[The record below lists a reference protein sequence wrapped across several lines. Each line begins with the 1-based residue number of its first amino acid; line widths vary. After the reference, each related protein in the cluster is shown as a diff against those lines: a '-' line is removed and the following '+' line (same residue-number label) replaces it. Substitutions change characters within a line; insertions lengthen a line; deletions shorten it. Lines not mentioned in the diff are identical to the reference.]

1 MSNNNL
7 ECFIKKEFNNDN
19 KISKSILYIFQDL
32 NEIENNIIQITQ
44 NIQNYMNNHTNQQ
57 LNLDFI
63 YVSYICFLNSIN
75 ILLDLPHMNNK
86 IKYKNNPCMHII
98 FGEVIVQLASIS
110 LISYSV
116 SLMNNYIEDN
126 TVRQKILE
134 TVNKNPYLN
143 FSELI
148 DIKDSA
154 LFQSLLQKNY
164 ENNIKNIYSN
174 VIETCFLMYS
184 NYVNSDKIK
193 NLITLF
199 NNHYLNNLVK
209 NET

>member
-1 MSNNNL
+1 MSKNSL
-7 ECFIKKEFNNDN
+7 EFFIKKEFNNNN
-19 KISKSILYIFQDL
+19 KISKSILYIFQDM

-44 NIQNYMNNHTNQQ
+44 NIQNYMNNYTDQQ

-75 ILLDLPHMNNK
+75 ILLDLPHMRDK
-86 IKYKNNPCMHII
+86 VKYKNRPSIHII
-98 FGEVIVQLASIS
+98 FGEVIAQLASIS

-116 SLMNNYIEDN
+116 SLMNNHIKVN
-126 TVRQKILE
+126 NIRQKILE
-134 TVNKNPYLN
+134 TVSKNPYLN

-148 DIKDSA
+148 DVKDTK

-164 ENNIKNIYSN
+164 ENNIQNIYSN

-184 NYVNSDKIK
+184 EFVNSDKIK

-199 NNHYLNNLVK
+199 NNYYVNNLIK